1 LLLGAF
7 SGLANVVPYVGP
19 ILGGGLAMLTA
30 LMQFKA
36 LTPLGNVLILYV
48 VIKLLDDVVI
58 QGQTIGKSVHLHPML
73 LLASVTT
80 IGHAFGLIAMI
91 LAVPA
96 VTVLQEIAKLALERR
111 RFRAGVTGPHP
122 GKSFHIQPYV
132 C

>member
-1 LLLGAF
+1 MVLPHGR
-7 SGLANVVPYVGP
+7 NRPNGP
-19 ILGGGLAMLTA
+19 
-30 LMQFKA
+30 
-36 LTPLGNVLILYV
+36 
-48 VIKLLDDVVI
+48 
-58 QGQTIGKSVHLHPML
+58 TIIRSPIRDSAPTCSSPPI
-73 LLASVTT
+73 LASVTT